1 MGGDDVGETTCKWGL
16 LAPRCCRPFAN
27 MKVVL
32 LVLSCLIA
40 LQVIS
45 SDYQYMYSKYAHL
58 VAAWL
63 GTLCG
68 THVRVFCTEKPCLQG
83 MIVNG
88 LLNVS
93 ITSIEKRFDIESA
106 DAGLIASCYDIAAV
120 ICLIPV
126 GYFGGHGSKPR
137 WLGFGALIMGVGAFV
152 FALPHFTTGLYE
164 LV

>member
-1 MGGDDVGETTCKWGL
+1 
-16 LAPRCCRPFAN
+16 
-27 MKVVL
+27 
-32 LVLSCLIA
+32 
-40 LQVIS
+40 
-45 SDYQYMYSKYAHL
+45 
-58 VAAWL
+58 
-63 GTLCG
+63 
-68 THVRVFCTEKPCLQG
+68 

-164 LV
+164 YVTLTHTMRSQKVFAYECIISLLIFQRYQCADCFLRP